1 MVKWSDYITA
11 SKELSP
17 AGLKLYMYLAKNQ
30 DGYVLNFSSK
40 DYCETFGV
48 VDKTFRN
55 ARAELI
61 QKGYLKEDK
70 ENRNVYFDAGG
81 AYKETRESLK
91 EELRVLYDRINR
103 LSEKDGN
110 ELLDMIGRAKLKE
123 VDNENVY
130 KSEVKK
136 LISFAEEMLSNL
148 SESAFNGLF

>member
-40 DYCETFGV
+40 DYCDTFGV

-70 ENRNVYFDAGG
+70 ESRNVYFDAGG
-81 AYKETRESLK
+81 AYKETKESLIK
-91 EELRVLYDRINR
+91 ELRSLYNRINR
-103 LSEKDGN
+103 LSEKDGK
-110 ELLDMIGRAKLKE
+110 ELLDIMERVNLKKI
-123 VDNENVY
+123 DNENMY

-136 LISFAEEMLSNL
+136 LISFAEEMLDNL
-148 SESAFNGLF
+148 SESSFNGLI